1 MQQNQKSAKLVLT
14 LPHFPCLS
22 PGKTLS
28 YFHQESRPFPTPQ
41 WAYILQHT
49 KVASYPPTGLRYYPS
64 IVLTVLIGTFKVVQR
79 PRDEVSIDGI
89 SQKSVHPYRFGAF
102 ILSITPLRSSCGP
115 QAQLFQGIWD
125 LPRPGIKPASSALA
139 GGFLTTRPP
148 RNIPKHGECSVN
160 MCQIVTD

>member
-22 PGKTLS
+22 PGRTLS
-28 YFHQESRPFPTPQ
+28 YFHQESRLFPTPQ

-64 IVLTVLIGTFKVVQR
+64 IVLTVLIGTFKALQR

-102 ILSITPLRSSCGP
+102 ILSIIPLRGSFILQQFSMGKKMAFVMMVASVTRHLESS
-115 QAQLFQGIWD
+115 LE
-125 LPRPGIKPASSALA
+125 PGICSRTNASPS
-139 GGFLTTRPP
+139 
-148 RNIPKHGECSVN
+148 S
-160 MCQIVTD
+160 